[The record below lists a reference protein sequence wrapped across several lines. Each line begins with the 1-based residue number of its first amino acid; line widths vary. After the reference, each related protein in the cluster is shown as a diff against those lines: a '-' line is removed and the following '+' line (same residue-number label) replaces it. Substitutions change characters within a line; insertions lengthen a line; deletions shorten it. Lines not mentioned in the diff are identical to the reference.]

1 MRGLVRHRLIKVAA
15 IIRRRWG
22 LPLGVNRI
30 NQEKLDLRMDVAG
43 ETIARGR
50 GQLSAQHLAGVSKGG
65 LPVRHGDVA
74 EHAGNAAVRAV
85 LLKGHQLER

>member
-1 MRGLVRHRLIKVAA
+1 MRRLVRHRLIKVAA
-15 IIRRRWG
+15 VIRRRWG
-22 LPLGVNRI
+22 LTLGVNRI
-30 NQEKLDLRMDVAG
+30 YQEKLDLWVDVAG

-50 GQLSAQHLAGVSKGG
+50 CQLSAQHLPGVSKGG